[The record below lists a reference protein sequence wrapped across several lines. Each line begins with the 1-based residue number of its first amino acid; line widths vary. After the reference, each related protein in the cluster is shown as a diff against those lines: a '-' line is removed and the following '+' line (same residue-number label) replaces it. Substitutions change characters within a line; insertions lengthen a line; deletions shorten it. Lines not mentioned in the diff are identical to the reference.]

1 MGSQIRGRGFLDL
14 VHRPVRHYS
23 HRLAHDRID
32 RPVCGNTSARQW
44 RRMGDNSAHCCD
56 RGEFGQF
63 FIEEHP
69 ARAVRSSDHA
79 SAAAR
84 AAHRRIH
91 RSRVSRQAPHDSGLP
106 LRSGQRM
113 AIYVDHTHL
122 GRHVTGLER
131 ITLELFSPGALAPLE
146 IVPIT
151 AHGTRQMVTT
161 QTFGLPMRLAAS
173 SSILLCPG
181 FPPSPLLRPFAS
193 RVLPYIH
200 DVFLLSRPADL
211 NRRARLYMAAPF
223 KLALHRYPRFLA
235 NSSDTR
241 RKLAAHCR
249 PDAAITLYRPPVR
262 NVFDLES
269 KERAERD
276 TQPLRLL
283 ALGTVEPRKN
293 FVAAARIISALR
305 AHGFPGAT
313 LHIVGRRGW
322 GDDWRTLEACPGG
335 TLHGYQPSGRVR
347 QLLHDAD
354 IFICTSHDEGLGLPL
369 LEAQYGGLPIVA
381 PDAAIF
387 HEVLDASGIFVD
399 PAEPAT

>member
-1 MGSQIRGRGFLDL
+1 
-14 VHRPVRHYS
+14 
-23 HRLAHDRID
+23 
-32 RPVCGNTSARQW
+32 
-44 RRMGDNSAHCCD
+44 
-56 RGEFGQF
+56 
-63 FIEEHP
+63 
-69 ARAVRSSDHA
+69 
-79 SAAAR
+79 
-84 AAHRRIH
+84 
-91 RSRVSRQAPHDSGLP
+91 
-106 LRSGQRM
+106 M

-131 ITLELFSPGALAPLE
+131 ITLELFSPAALAPLE
-146 IVPIT
+146 IVPVT

-200 DVFLLSRPADL
+200 DIFLLSRPADQ

-241 RKLAAHCR
+241 RKLAAYCR
-249 PDAAITLYRPPVR
+249 PDASITLYRPPVR
-262 NVFDLES
+262 NVFGLDS
-269 KERAERD
+269 KERTERD
-276 TQPLRLL
+276 TQPLRLV

-293 FVAAARIISALR
+293 FVAAAKITSALR
-305 AHGFPGAT
+305 AQGFPGAT
-313 LHIVGRRGW
+313 LDIVGRQGW
-322 GDDWRTLEACPGG
+322 GDDWRTLEAFPGV
-335 TLHGYQPSGRVR
+335 TLHGYQPSGHVR

-399 PAEPAT
+399 PADPAATAVKIAAMLSHRQWRSGYVALAAQNLERWNTLAAADRDAVIGLIAELAGRQVSTRTAYRNDSIVEH

>member
-1 MGSQIRGRGFLDL
+1 
-14 VHRPVRHYS
+14 
-23 HRLAHDRID
+23 
-32 RPVCGNTSARQW
+32 
-44 RRMGDNSAHCCD
+44 
-56 RGEFGQF
+56 
-63 FIEEHP
+63 
-69 ARAVRSSDHA
+69 
-79 SAAAR
+79 
-84 AAHRRIH
+84 
-91 RSRVSRQAPHDSGLP
+91 
-106 LRSGQRM
+106 M

-131 ITLELFSPGALAPLE
+131 ITLELFSPAALAPLD
-146 IVPIT
+146 IVPVT
-151 AHGTRQMVTT
+151 ARGTRQMVTT

-223 KLALHRYPRFLA
+223 RLALQSYPRFLA

-241 RKLAAHCR
+241 QKLAAHCR

-262 NVFDLES
+262 NVFGIES
-269 KERAERD
+269 KGPTERD
-276 TQPLRLL
+276 TRPLRLL

-293 FVAAARIISALR
+293 FVAAARITAALH
-305 AHGFPGAT
+305 AQGFPGTT
-313 LHIVGRRGW
+313 LDIVGRQGW
-322 GDDWRTLEACPGG
+322 GDDWQTLQSVPGVK
-335 TLHGYQPSGRVR
+335 LHGYQPGERVR
-347 QLLHDAD
+347 QLFDEAD

-399 PAEPAT
+399 PADPAAAATKITAMLSDHQWRSRYVGLAAQNLKRWNAQASADRDAVIGLIAELAGRQMSARPAYRNGFVER

>member
-1 MGSQIRGRGFLDL
+1 MGSQIRDRGFLDL

-23 HRLAHDRID
+23 HRPAHDRVG

-79 SAAAR
+79 AAAAR
-84 AAHRRIH
+84 AAHLRILG
-91 RSRVSRQAPHDSGLP
+91 RRVSQRAPHDSGLP

-131 ITLELFSPGALAPLE
+131 ITLELFSRAALAPLD

-151 AHGTRQMVTT
+151 AQGTRQMVAK
-161 QTFGLPMRLAAS
+161 QTFELPMRLAASS

-200 DVFLLSRPADL
+200 DIFLLSRPADL
-211 NRRARLYMAAPF
+211 NRRARIYMAAPF
-223 KLALHRYPRFLA
+223 KLALHRYPRFLV
-235 NSSDTR
+235 NSSDTG

-249 PDAAITLYRPPVR
+249 SDASITLYRPPVR

-269 KERAERD
+269 KERTERD

-322 GDDWRTLEACPGG
+322 GEDWDMLEA
-335 TLHGYQPSGRVR
+335 
-347 QLLHDAD
+347 
-354 IFICTSHDEGLGLPL
+354 F
-369 LEAQYGGLPIVA
+369 
-381 PDAAIF
+381 
-387 HEVLDASGIFVD
+387 
-399 PAEPAT
+399 